1 MKQTLQ
7 LRLGQQLTMTPQ
19 LQQAIKLLQ
28 LSSLDLQQE
37 IQEALDSNVML
48 EIDEEQ
54 STNSS
59 DSDLSN
65 ADLSN
70 TDLSVNDTSHTD
82 ASHSGIDNLSV
93 NASAQENKESTLN
106 NDSSND
112 DFTSEANANSI
123 DFENNQNDIPN
134 ELSTDSSWDDVYDTG
149 SSYTA
154 GQSITNSWSG
164 DDSNLFENNG
174 KTEDSLR
181 EHLFWQME
189 MTPFSDTD
197 RMIAETIIDGI
208 DDSGYLA
215 QSIEELLQTFSP
227 EDEIELEEVE
237 AVLHRIQNFD
247 PPGVGARDLQENLLL
262 QLRALDSD
270 TQWLSEAKILV
281 SRHLKILANRD
292 FATLKRRMKL
302 DETKLA
308 EVIALIKSLSPRP
321 GSHISDDRPHY
332 VTPDVY
338 VKKIK
343 GVWTCELNN
352 DSAPNIKINEQY
364 LNLVKGAKKDSDMS
378 SIKDHLQEARWF
390 IKSLQSRND
399 TLLKVS
405 RCILDFQRDFFE
417 YGEEH
422 MRALVL
428 ADVAEVVEMHE
439 STISRVTTQKYMH
452 TPKGIFELKYFFS
465 SHVATASGGE
475 ASATAIR
482 AIIKKFITAENAR
495 KPLSDNKISGMLA
508 EQNYKVARRT
518 VAKYRESMSIPPSN
532 ERKNIV

>member
-48 EIDEEQ
+48 EVDE
-54 STNSS
+54 STTDTTSDSDTANNDNSS
-59 DSDLSN
+59 DSLESN
-65 ADLSN
+65 VLNNSD
-70 TDLSVNDTSHTD
+70 
-82 ASHSGIDNLSV
+82 
-93 NASAQENKESTLN
+93 TLN
-106 NDSSND
+106 SDISNQPSND
-112 DFTSEANANSI
+112 DLTSELNSTQV
-123 DFENNQNDIPN
+123 DFENSQNNIPT
-134 ELSTDSSWDDVYDTG
+134 ELTTDSSWEDTYDAST
-149 SSYTA
+149 SYTA
-154 GQSITNSWSG
+154 GQSISNSYSG

-174 KTEDSLR
+174 KTEDSLQ
-181 EHLFWQME
+181 EHLIWQAE

-197 RMIAETIIDGI
+197 KMIADAIIDGI
-208 DDSGYLA
+208 DDSGYLT
-215 QSIEELLQTFSP
+215 QSCEELLQSFSP
-227 EDEIELEEVE
+227 EDEIDLEEIE
-237 AVLHRIQNFD
+237 AVLHLIQNFD
-247 PPGVGARDLQENLLL
+247 PSGVGARDLQENLLL
-262 QLRALDSD
+262 QLRAMDSD
-270 TQWLSEAKILV
+270 TTWLSEAKILV
-281 SRHLKILANRD
+281 SRHLKLLANRD

-302 DETKLA
+302 DENKLA
-308 EVIALIKSLSPRP
+308 QVISLIKSLSPRP

-338 VKKIK
+338 VKKIN
-343 GVWTCELNN
+343 GEWVCSLNS
-352 DSAPNIKINEQY
+352 DSTPNIKINEQY
-364 LNLVKGAKKDSDMS
+364 LSLVKGAKKDSDMS

-390 IKSLQSRND
+390 IKSLQGRND

-452 TPKGIFELKYFFS
+452 TPGGIFELKYFFS
-465 SHVATASGGE
+465 SHITTASGGE

-482 AIIKKFITAENAR
+482 AIIKKFIAAENSR
-495 KPLSDNKISGMLA
+495 KPLSDNKISIMLA

-532 ERKNIV
+532 ERKNIA

>member
-1 MKQTLQ
+1 MKQSLQ

-48 EIDEEQ
+48 EVDESN
-54 STNSS
+54 STDNNS
-59 DSDLSN
+59 DSDTGSEK
-65 ADLSN
+65 
-70 TDLSVNDTSHTD
+70 T
-82 ASHSGIDNLSV
+82 
-93 NASAQENKESTLN
+93 AQETVGQDNPEQHSNDLN
-106 NDSSND
+106 NSSSED
-112 DFTSEANANSI
+112 DFSNEANADSI
-123 DFENNQNDIPN
+123 DFENSQNNIPD
-134 ELSTDSSWDDVYDTG
+134 ELSTDSSWEDVYDSVG
-149 SSYTA
+149 DYSQRITA
-154 GQSITNSWSG
+154 GQSAASSWSG
-164 DDSNLFENNG
+164 DDSSLFENNG
-174 KTEDSLR
+174 KTEDSLQ
-181 EHLFWQME
+181 EHLIWQME

-197 RMIAETIIDGI
+197 KIIAGTIIDAI
-208 DDSGYLA
+208 DEAGYLS
-215 QSIEELLQTFSP
+215 QSLEELLQSFAP
-227 EDEIELEEVE
+227 EDEIELEEIE
-237 AVLHRIQNFD
+237 AVLHQIHNFD
-247 PPGVGARDLQENLLL
+247 PPGVGARDIQENLLL
-262 QLRALDSD
+262 QLRSKDND

-281 SRHLKILANRD
+281 TRHLKLLANRD

-302 DETKLA
+302 SEDKLSQ
-308 EVIALIKSLSPRP
+308 VISLIRSLSPRP
-321 GSHISDDRPHY
+321 GSQISDEKPHY

-343 GVWTCELNN
+343 GEWHCELNS
-352 DSAPNIKINEQY
+352 DSAPAIKINEQY
-364 LNLVKGAKKDSDMS
+364 LNLVKNAKKNSDMS

-390 IKSLQSRND
+390 IKSLQSRNE

-405 RCILDFQRDFFE
+405 RCILNFQRDFFE

-452 TPKGIFELKYFFS
+452 TPRGIFELKYFFS
-465 SHVATASGGE
+465 SHVNTASGGE

-482 AIIKKFITAENAR
+482 AIIKKFITQENSR
-495 KPLSDNKISGMLA
+495 KPLSDNKISSMLA

-532 ERKNIV
+532 ERKNIA

>member
-1 MKQTLQ
+1 MKQSLH

-48 EIDEEQ
+48 EVDENTSDTANDDSLNNDSLNNQ
-54 STNSS
+54 NKS
-59 DSDLSN
+59 DSADSNILDNKASDLN
-65 ADLSN
+65 N
-70 TDLSVNDTSHTD
+70 
-82 ASHSGIDNLSV
+82 
-93 NASAQENKESTLN
+93 TLN
-106 NDSSND
+106 NQSSND
-112 DFTSEANANSI
+112 DFTSEINSTQV
-123 DFENNQNDIPN
+123 DFENSQNNIPD
-134 ELSTDSSWDDVYDTG
+134 ELSTDSSWEDTYDTN

-154 GQSITNSWSG
+154 GQSISNSYSG
-164 DDSNLFENNG
+164 DGSNLFENNG
-174 KTEDSLR
+174 KTEDSIQ
-181 EHLFWQME
+181 EHLIWQAE

-197 RMIAETIIDGI
+197 RMIADAIIDSI
-208 DDSGYLA
+208 DDSGYLT
-215 QSIEELLQTFSP
+215 QSCEELLQTFAP
-227 EDEIELEEVE
+227 EDEIELDEIE

-247 PPGVGARDLQENLLL
+247 PPGIGARDLQENLLL
-262 QLRALDSD
+262 QLRALDSN
-270 TQWLSEAKILV
+270 TPWLTEAKILV
-281 SRHLKILANRD
+281 SRHLKLLANRD

-302 DETKLA
+302 DETRLA
-308 EVIALIKSLSPRP
+308 LVIALIKGLSPRP
-321 GSHISDDRPHY
+321 GSHISDNKPHY

-338 VKKIK
+338 VKKVD
-343 GVWTCELNN
+343 GVWTCSLNS
-352 DSAPNIKINEQY
+352 DSTPNIKINEQY
-364 LNLVKGAKKDSDMS
+364 LNLVKGAKKNSDMN

-390 IKSLQSRND
+390 IKSLQSRNE

-452 TPKGIFELKYFFS
+452 TPGGIFELKYFFS
-465 SHVATASGGE
+465 SHVTTASGGE

-482 AIIKKFITAENAR
+482 AIIKKFVAAENSR
-495 KPLSDNKISGMLA
+495 KPLSDNKISIMLA

-532 ERKNIV
+532 ERKNIA

>member
-1 MKQTLQ
+1 MKQSLQ

-48 EIDEEQ
+48 EIDESN
-54 STNSS
+54 STGSS
-59 DSDLSN
+59 DSDAENEKTGQELDN
-65 ADLSN
+65 A
-70 TDLSVNDTSHTD
+70 VNDAND
-82 ASHSGIDNLSV
+82 V
-93 NASAQENKESTLN
+93 NISSTEEDFSNEASAERV
-106 NDSSND
+106 
-112 DFTSEANANSI
+112 
-123 DFENNQNDIPN
+123 DFENTQNKIPD
-134 ELSTDSSWDDVYDTG
+134 ELSTDSSWEDVYDTLG
-149 SSYTA
+149 DYTQRVTA
-154 GQSITNSWSG
+154 VQSVANSWSG
-164 DDSNLFENNG
+164 DDSSLFENNG
-174 KTEDSLR
+174 KTEDSLK
-181 EHLFWQME
+181 EHLLWQME

-197 RMIAETIIDGI
+197 RLIAESIIDAI
-208 DDSGYLA
+208 DDSGYLT
-215 QSIEELLQTFSP
+215 QSLEDLLESFPP
-227 EDEIELEEVE
+227 EYEIDLEEIE
-237 AVLHRIQNFD
+237 AVLHQIQNYD
-247 PPGVGARDLQENLLL
+247 PAGIGARDLQENLLL
-262 QLRALDSD
+262 QLKALKSD
-270 TQWLSEAKILV
+270 TLWLNEAKILV
-281 SRHLKILANRD
+281 SRHLKLLANRD

-302 DETKLA
+302 DENKLA
-308 EVIALIKSLSPRP
+308 EVISLIKSLSPRP
-321 GSHISDDRPHY
+321 GSQISDEKPHY

-343 GVWTCELNN
+343 DEWVCELNP
-352 DSAPNIKINEQY
+352 DSSPAIKINEQY
-364 LNLVKGAKKDSDMS
+364 LKLVKGAKKDSDMN

-390 IKSLQSRND
+390 IKSLQSRNE

-405 RCILDFQRDFFE
+405 RCILDFQKDFFE

-452 TPKGIFELKYFFS
+452 TPRGIFELKYFFS
-465 SHVATASGGE
+465 SHVNTTSGGE

-482 AIIKKFITAENAR
+482 AIIKKFIALEDSR
-495 KPLSDNKISGMLA
+495 KPFSDNKISTMLA

-532 ERKNIV
+532 ERKNIA

>member
-1 MKQTLQ
+1 MKQSLH

-48 EIDEEQ
+48 EVDE
-54 STNSS
+54 TNSNTSSDTDNSNNDNKS
-59 DSDLSN
+59 DSVDLNTLDNKNNEHSN
-65 ADLSN
+65 
-70 TDLSVNDTSHTD
+70 
-82 ASHSGIDNLSV
+82 
-93 NASAQENKESTLN
+93 ELN
-106 NDSSND
+106 NQPSND
-112 DFTSEANANSI
+112 DFTSEVDNSQV
-123 DFENNQNDIPN
+123 DFENSQNDIPT
-134 ELSTDSSWDDVYDTG
+134 ELTTDSSWDDTYDT
-149 SSYTA
+149 STSYTA
-154 GQSITNSWSG
+154 GQSISNSYSG

-174 KTEDSLR
+174 KTEDSLQ
-181 EHLFWQME
+181 EHLIWQAE

-197 RMIAETIIDGI
+197 RMIADAIIDGI
-208 DDSGYLA
+208 DDSGYLT
-215 QSIEELLQTFSP
+215 QSYEELLQSFSP
-227 EDEIELEEVE
+227 EDEIDIEEIE

-281 SRHLKILANRD
+281 SRHLKLLANRD

-302 DETKLA
+302 DETRLA
-308 EVIALIKSLSPRP
+308 QVISLIKSLSPRP
-321 GSHISDDRPHY
+321 GSHISDDKPHY

-338 VKKIK
+338 VKKIN
-343 GVWTCELNN
+343 GAWTCSLNS
-352 DSAPNIKINEQY
+352 DSAPNIKINEEY

-390 IKSLQSRND
+390 IKSLQSRNE

-405 RCILDFQRDFFE
+405 RCILDFQKDFFE

-452 TPKGIFELKYFFS
+452 TPGGIFELKYFFS
-465 SHVATASGGE
+465 SHVTTASGGE

-482 AIIKKFITAENAR
+482 AIIKKFIAAENSR
-495 KPLSDNKISGMLA
+495 KPLSDNKISTMLA

-532 ERKNIV
+532 ERKNIA

>member
-1 MKQTLQ
+1 MKQSLQ

-37 IQEALDSNVML
+37 ILEALDSNVML
-48 EIDEEQ
+48 EVDETT
-54 STNSS
+54 SDDTTNHDTASNENNNPIESNTS
-59 DSDLSN
+59 DSNNNELNSDLSSEIN
-65 ADLSN
+65 
-70 TDLSVNDTSHTD
+70 
-82 ASHSGIDNLSV
+82 
-93 NASAQENKESTLN
+93 
-106 NDSSND
+106 SSQV
-112 DFTSEANANSI
+112 
-123 DFENNQNDIPN
+123 DFENSQNDIPA
-134 ELSTDSSWDDVYDTG
+134 ELSTDSSWEDTYDLGT
-149 SSYTA
+149 SYTA
-154 GQSITNSWSG
+154 GQSISNSYSG
-164 DDSNLFENNG
+164 DDNNLFENNG
-174 KTEDSLR
+174 KTEDSLQ
-181 EHLFWQME
+181 EHLTWQLE

-197 RMIAETIIDGI
+197 RMIADAIIDGI
-208 DDSGYLA
+208 DESGYFT
-215 QSIEELLQTFSP
+215 QSTEELLQSFSP
-227 EDEIELEEVE
+227 EDEIEIDEIE

-247 PPGVGARDLQENLLL
+247 PPGVAARDLQENLLL
-262 QLRALDSD
+262 QLRALEDD
-270 TQWLSEAKILV
+270 TLWRTEAKILV
-281 SRHLKILANRD
+281 SRHLKLLANRD

-308 EVIALIKSLSPRP
+308 QVISLIKSLSPRP
-321 GSHISDDRPHY
+321 GSHISDDRAHY

-338 VKKIK
+338 VKKIN
-343 GVWTCELNN
+343 GQWICSLNS
-352 DSAPNIKINEQY
+352 DSAPNIRINEQY
-364 LNLVKGAKKDSDMS
+364 LKLVKGAKKNSDMN

-390 IKSLQSRND
+390 IKSLQSRNE

-405 RCILDFQRDFFE
+405 RCILDFQKDFFE

-452 TPKGIFELKYFFS
+452 TPGGIFELKYFFS
-465 SHVATASGGE
+465 SHVTTASGGE

-482 AIIKKFITAENAR
+482 AIIKKFIAAENGR
-495 KPLSDNKISGMLA
+495 KPLSDNKISKMLD

-532 ERKNIV
+532 ERKNIA

>member
-1 MKQTLQ
+1 MKQSLQ

-48 EIDEEQ
+48 EVDEAQ
-54 STNSS
+54 SNDSTDSNDLPDSNS
-59 DSDLSN
+59 
-65 ADLSN
+65 SN
-70 TDLSVNDTSHTD
+70 TDAAHSELENNSLSANS
-82 ASHSGIDNLSV
+82 
-93 NASAQENKESTLN
+93 QENDDSGLN
-106 NDSSND
+106 TSSSD
-112 DFTSEANANSI
+112 DFSSEANADSI
-123 DFENNQNDIPN
+123 DFENTQNDIPN
-134 ELSTDSSWDDVYDTG
+134 ELSTDSSWDDVYDSGTY
-149 SSYTA
+149 SA
-154 GQSITNSWSG
+154 GQSISNSWSG
-164 DDSNLFENNG
+164 DDSSLFENNG
-174 KTEDSLR
+174 KTEDSLK
-181 EHLFWQME
+181 EHLIWQME

-197 RMIAETIIDGI
+197 RMIAEAIIDGI
-208 DDSGYLA
+208 DDSGYLN
-215 QSIEELLQTFSP
+215 QPVEELLQSFSP
-227 EDEIELEEVE
+227 EDEIEAEEVE

-247 PPGVGARDLQENLLL
+247 PPGVAARDLQENLLL

-270 TQWLSEAKILV
+270 TLWLSEAKILA
-281 SRHLKILANRD
+281 SRHLKLLANRD

-308 EVIALIKSLSPRP
+308 QVITLIKSLSPRP

-343 GVWTCELNN
+343 GVWTCELNA
-352 DSAPNIKINEQY
+352 DSAPKIKINEQY
-364 LNLVKGAKKDSDMS
+364 LNLVKGAKKDSDMG

-465 SHVATASGGE
+465 SHVTTASGGE

-482 AIIKKFITAENAR
+482 AIIKKFIIAENNR
-495 KPLSDNKISGMLA
+495 KPLSDNKISAMLA

>member
-1 MKQTLQ
+1 MKQSLQ

-48 EIDEEQ
+48 EVDEDQ
-54 STNSS
+54 SNSS
-59 DSDLSN
+59 SDNSQSDASNSENSQSEVENHSQNDSD
-65 ADLSN
+65 
-70 TDLSVNDTSHTD
+70 
-82 ASHSGIDNLSV
+82 
-93 NASAQENKESTLN
+93 NASG
-106 NDSSND
+106 D
-112 DFTSEANANSI
+112 DFTNEVNADSV
-123 DFENNQNDIPN
+123 DFENTQNDIPS
-134 ELSTDSSWDDVYDTG
+134 ELSTDSSWEDVYDTG
-149 SSYTA
+149 PSYTA

-174 KTEDSLR
+174 KTEDSLK
-181 EHLFWQME
+181 EHLVWQME
-189 MTPFSDTD
+189 MTPFSDID
-197 RMIAETIIDGI
+197 RVIAETIIDGI
-208 DDSGYLA
+208 DDSGYLT
-215 QSIEELLQTFSP
+215 QTIEDLLQSFPP
-227 EDEIELEEVE
+227 EDEIEADEIE

-247 PPGVGARDLQENLLL
+247 PPGVAARDLQENLLL
-262 QLRALDSD
+262 QLRVLDSE
-270 TQWLSEAKILV
+270 TLWLNEAKILV
-281 SRHLKILANRD
+281 SRHLKILGNRD

-308 EVIALIKSLSPRP
+308 QVIELIKSLSPRP

-343 GVWTCELNN
+343 GIWTCELNS
-352 DSAPNIKINEQY
+352 DSAPNIKINEKY
-364 LNLVKGAKKDSDMS
+364 LSLVKGAKKDKDMN

-465 SHVATASGGE
+465 SHVTTASGGE

-482 AIIKKFITAENAR
+482 AIIKKFIAAENSR
-495 KPLSDNKISGMLA
+495 KPLSDNKISIMLA

>member
-1 MKQTLQ
+1 MKQSLQ

-48 EIDEEQ
+48 EVDEDH
-54 STNSS
+54 SNNSS
-59 DSDLSN
+59 DTSTPDSDLSEKK
-65 ADLSN
+65 LS
-70 TDLSVNDTSHTD
+70 DTEH
-82 ASHSGIDNLSV
+82 
-93 NASAQENKESTLN
+93 STLN
-106 NDSSND
+106 NSPEKSSDSQSSGD
-112 DFTSEANANSI
+112 DFTKEASSDSV
-123 DFENNQNDIPN
+123 DFENNQNDIPS
-134 ELSTDSSWDDVYDTG
+134 ELSTDSSWDDVYDPG

-174 KTEDSLR
+174 KTEDSLS
-181 EHLFWQME
+181 EHLIWQME
-189 MTPFSDTD
+189 MTHFSDID
-197 RMIAETIIDGI
+197 RMIAEAIIDGI
-208 DDSGYLA
+208 DDSGYLT
-215 QSIEELLQTFSP
+215 QTIEDLLQNFSH
-227 EDEIELEEVE
+227 EDEVEAEEIE
-237 AVLHRIQNFD
+237 AVLHRIQSFD

-262 QLRALDSD
+262 QLRALDNE

-281 SRHLKILANRD
+281 TRHLKILANRD

-302 DETKLA
+302 DEIKLA
-308 EVIALIKSLSPRP
+308 QVIALIKSLSPRP

-343 GVWTCELNN
+343 GVWTCELNAET
-352 DSAPNIKINEQY
+352 APNIKINEQY
-364 LNLVKGAKKDSDMS
+364 LKLVKGAKKSSDLDSV
-378 SIKDHLQEARWF
+378 KDHLQEARWF

-465 SHVATASGGE
+465 SHVTTASGGE

-482 AIIKKFITAENAR
+482 AIIKKFIAAENAR

-508 EQNYKVARRT
+508 DQNYKVARRT

>member
-1 MKQTLQ
+1 MKQSLH

-37 IQEALDSNVML
+37 IQQALDSNVML
-48 EIDEEQ
+48 EVDENN
-54 STNSS
+54 TTDRANSENP
-59 DSDLSN
+59 DSDKPEQ
-65 ADLSN
+65 N
-70 TDLSVNDTSHTD
+70 TQESASTDKIVTERNND
-82 ASHSGIDNLSV
+82 ASG
-93 NASAQENKESTLN
+93 
-106 NDSSND
+106 D
-112 DFTSEANANSI
+112 DFQNEANSGQV
-123 DFENNQNDIPN
+123 DFENTQNDIPN
-134 ELSTDSSWDDVYDTG
+134 ELSTDSSWEDVYDNVN
-149 SSYTA
+149 SYTA
-154 GQSITNSWSG
+154 GQSTTSSWSG
-164 DDSNLFENNG
+164 DDSILFENNG
-174 KTEDSLR
+174 KTEDSLK
-181 EHLFWQME
+181 EHLQWQME

-197 RMIAETIIDGI
+197 RKIADSLIDAI
-208 DDSGYLA
+208 DEGGYLT
-215 QSIEELLQTFSP
+215 QSLEEILESFAT
-227 EDEIELEEVE
+227 EDEIELDEIE
-237 AVLHRIQNFD
+237 AVLHQIQNFD

-262 QLRALDSD
+262 QLRALENN
-270 TQWLSEAKILV
+270 TPWLSEAKILV
-281 SRHLKILANRD
+281 SRHLKLLANRD

-302 DETKLA
+302 NENKLA
-308 EVIALIKSLSPRP
+308 EVISLIKSLSPRP
-321 GSHISDDRPHY
+321 GSHISDEKPHY

-343 GVWTCELNN
+343 GEWYCELNP
-352 DSAPNIKINEQY
+352 DSTPTIKINEQY
-364 LNLVKGAKKDSDMS
+364 LQLVKGAKKDSEMN

-390 IKSLQSRND
+390 IKSLQSRNE

-405 RCILDFQRDFFE
+405 RCILNFQKDFFE

-452 TPKGIFELKYFFS
+452 TPRGIFELKYFFS
-465 SHVATASGGE
+465 SHVNTASGGE

-482 AIIKKFITAENAR
+482 AIIKKFIATEDSK
-495 KPLSDNKISGMLA
+495 KPLSDNKISSMLA

-532 ERKNIV
+532 ERKNIA